1 MGVSL
6 LKFPQIS
13 NKMANPVSKKGIY
26 DIRCNLLKKYFTI
39 SENLLILDD
48 RATPVPIEEAENAR

>member
-1 MGVSL
+1 
-6 LKFPQIS
+6 
-13 NKMANPVSKKGIY
+13 MANPVSKKGIY

-48 RATPVPIEEAENAR
+48 RAT